1 VEKEVVKKIE
11 ELLALMDDPDRV
23 VLIKEAREKLAK
35 ILEYAKNPDKI
46 TTEKQEYKN
55 KMEKIISL
63 VENAIIDIEI
73 NVDYCIDAAGIATGN
88 CDKSS
93 DAYILLT
100 YTEDEYT
107 TRTRKVSLGKTAL
120 QSTPEDLTKHIVL
133 AIEEFKDEIDN
144 IKMG

>member
-1 VEKEVVKKIE
+1 MDKEVLKKIE
-11 ELLALMDDPDRV
+11 ELLALMDDPDKV

-35 ILEYAKNPDKI
+35 ILEYAKNPEKI
-46 TTEKQEYKN
+46 TIEKQEYKN

-63 VENAIIDIEI
+63 VDNAIIDIDI
-73 NVDYCIDAAGIATGN
+73 DVDYCIDAAGIATGN

-93 DAYILLT
+93 EAYILLT
-100 YTEDEYT
+100 YREDDYT

-133 AIEEFKDEIDN
+133 SIEEFKDEADDV
-144 IKMG
+144 KMG